1 MLEVPLKSLKS
12 PKDSSYYHSQP
23 SYVGKE
29 SNLGLPKRKFPAT
42 RKFKFAVPNL
52 RYGSGVRFELSNDP
66 KTEGIPWS
74 FKFFYGNSKNIKEV
88 PLNNEVKQSLSPVLN
103 STKNE
108 VFNQSIDKIVSTYAD
123 YKSKKLQKLWT
134 ASELNND
141 VFNFLDEVGECVEQI
156 LDEAN
161 LENLDSNLLTAITQ
175 ESNKK
180 IEENKKSI
188 LTGFYFLSTL
198 NSRIFNK

>member
-1 MLEVPLKSLKS
+1 MLEVPVKSLKS
-12 PKDSSYYHSQP
+12 PKSSNYYHTQP
-23 SYVGKE
+23 SFVGKE

-74 FKFFYGNSKNIKEV
+74 FKFYHGNSKNIKEV
-88 PLNNEVKQSLSPVLN
+88 ALNSEVKKALSPVLN

-108 VFNQSIDKIVSTYAD
+108 IFNESIDKITTTFSD
-123 YKSKKLQKLWT
+123 YKSTKLQKLWT

-141 VFNFLDEVGECVEQI
+141 VFNFLDEVGDC
-156 LDEAN
+156 
-161 LENLDSNLLTAITQ
+161 
-175 ESNKK
+175 
-180 IEENKKSI
+180 IEEK
-188 LTGFYFLSTL
+188 F
-198 NSRIFNK
+198 

>member
-1 MLEVPLKSLKS
+1 M
-12 PKDSSYYHSQP
+12 
-23 SYVGKE
+23 
-29 SNLGLPKRKFPAT
+29 
-42 RKFKFAVPNL
+42 
-52 RYGSGVRFELSNDP
+52 
-66 KTEGIPWS
+66 
-74 FKFFYGNSKNIKEV
+74 
-88 PLNNEVKQSLSPVLN
+88 NNEVKQSLSPVLN

-108 VFNQSIDKIVSTYAD
+108 IFNQSIDKIVLTYSD

-141 VFNFLDEVGECVEQI
+141 VFNFLDEVGDCVEQI
-156 LDEAN
+156 LYEAN
-161 LENLDSNLLTAITQ
+161 LDNLDSNLLTAITQ

-180 IEENKKSI
+180 IEENEKSI